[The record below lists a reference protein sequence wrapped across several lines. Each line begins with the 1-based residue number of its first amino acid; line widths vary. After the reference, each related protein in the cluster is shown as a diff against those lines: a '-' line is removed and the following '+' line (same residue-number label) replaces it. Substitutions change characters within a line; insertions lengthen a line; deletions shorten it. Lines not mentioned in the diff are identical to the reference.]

1 MSAFYR
7 LVYASKNL
15 IVGTD
20 ADATT
25 QIDQILEASRRNNR
39 RAGVTGALM
48 FNGGAFAQVL
58 EGPQEGVEDT
68 FERIQR
74 DIRHGDVTVLECG
87 PVDARS
93 FDSWSMAFVGQ
104 SVRGRALWNT
114 LATESGFELSR
125 LSGDDVFAML
135 HALVQE
141 EEGITAKPA
150 AEPPVEPAAI
160 AATMPTVVFAPPG
173 SKRPPEH
180 PAPAHAAAPARE
192 AAAPMAAPAAGSS
205 HSERNTAAAVA
216 ILKAALADERSRT
229 SKLRVEVDDLQI
241 AWSASRAELASLR
254 AERDL
259 WAERA
264 RLMAAALRDDPDEI
278 RKVVRDLAE
287 VMARRAAAKEP
298 ARV

>member
-1 MSAFYR
+1 MSGLYR

-20 ADATT
+20 ADAKV
-25 QIDQILEASRRNNR
+25 QIDQILESSRRNNR
-39 RAGVTGALM
+39 RVGVTGALM

-58 EGPQEGVEDT
+58 EGPQRAVEDT

-87 PVDARS
+87 PVEARG

-104 SVRGRALWNT
+104 SVRGRTLWNT
-114 LATESGFELSR
+114 LAAESGFDLSR
-125 LSGDDVFAML
+125 MSGDDVFAML
-135 HALVQE
+135 HNLVQE

-150 AEPPVEPAAI
+150 TATVTEPGAPASGSRRPPERPVPARPAEPP
-160 AATMPTVVFAPPG
+160 
-173 SKRPPEH
+173 
-180 PAPAHAAAPARE
+180 RE
-192 AAAPMAAPAAGSS
+192 AAAPMGRPAAGSS
-205 HSERNTAAAVA
+205 RSERHTVVALA

-229 SKLRVEVDDLQI
+229 SKLRAEVDELRV
-241 AWSASRAELASLR
+241 ALSASRAELASLR

-264 RLMAAALRDDPDEI
+264 RLMAAALRDDPEEI
-278 RKVVRDLAE
+278 RKVVQDVAE
-287 VMARRAAAKEP
+287 VMVRRAAAKGL